1 MISYDGVLQK
11 KYLTDYLCNNYGTV
25 IMDTNI
31 PQEERAVIKTGEE
44 NKVVLE
50 IRSFKNTYLPIPQSE
65 LDRNPNLVQTN
76 FE

>member
-1 MISYDGVLQK
+1 
-11 KYLTDYLCNNYGTV
+11 
-25 IMDTNI
+25 MDTNI
-31 PQEERAVIKTGEE
+31 PQEERVVIKTGEE